1 MNKMQAD
8 KKKQSIVLKVDEKV
22 PNFIESDP
30 IRLQ

>member
-8 KKKQSIVLKVDEKV
+8 KKKQSIVLKIDEKV